1 MRPRLYASSRR
12 NLRLCCSLGIAR
24 VSAPIRPP
32 HMPRQWPPPS
42 RPRISAE
49 TSSGAKSSMGRIFGG
64 GGVLGAIGLVDG
76 GQMVGV
82 LIVEQHAVGRP
93 IEVVVLA
100 AVHCPEEDIDG
111 DGHNQQRRWNHYV

>member
-12 NLRLCCSLGIAR
+12 KRRPRCSGGMAR

-49 TSSGAKSSMGRIFGG
+49 TSRGASSGTRF
-64 GGVLGAIGLVDG
+64 VLVRVALVRAVGLADAGLVLR
-76 GQMVGV
+76 V
-82 LIVEQHAVGRP
+82 LVVEQDAVGRAVQ
-93 IEVVVLA
+93 VVVLA
-100 AVHCPEEDIDG
+100 VVHRPEEQPDG
-111 DGHNQQRRWNHYV
+111 EADQT